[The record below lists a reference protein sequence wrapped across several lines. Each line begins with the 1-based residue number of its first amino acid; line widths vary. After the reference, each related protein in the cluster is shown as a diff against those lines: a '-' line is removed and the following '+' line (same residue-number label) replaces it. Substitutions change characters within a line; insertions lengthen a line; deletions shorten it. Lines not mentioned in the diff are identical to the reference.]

1 MILTAIPNLK
11 ILNYE
16 NIDESHHVLNMIL
29 YKDHSIDTFTQCPS
43 AVYYYREF

>member
-1 MILTAIPNLK
+1 MILTAVPGLK

-29 YKDHSIDTFTQCPS
+29 YKDHSIDFTQCLP
-43 AVYYYREF
+43 AVYYY